1 MKTVKAGYVVGLAGL
16 VFAGSV
22 WADQANV
29 NQNIARRAVV
39 GQAVSVKADQAWE
52 GTSMQLNAAQ
62 QQSGKPSS
70 LQYISR
76 RSTL

>member
-1 MKTVKAGYVVGLAGL
+1 MKTVKAGYVIGLTGL
-16 VFAGSV
+16 LFAGSV

-29 NQNIARRAVV
+29 QQNIARRAVV
-39 GQAVSVKADQAWE
+39 VQAVSVKADQAWE
-52 GTSMQLNAAQ
+52 GASLQSNAAQ
-62 QQSGKPSS
+62 QQAGRPSG